1 MNGIAALVLEDLI
14 PGEKVES
21 VQQRFN
27 LHIFISLIWFPNV
40 LDVETVGDF
49 LFFFWGGL
57 WHYIINPI
65 KYIYLSSLLK
75 MNYKINRNRK
85 RKTK

>member
-27 LHIFISLIWFPNV
+27 LHIFISLIWFANV
-40 LDVETVGDF
+40 LDVEPVGD
-49 LFFFWGGL
+49 FFWGGGVIAF
-57 WHYIINPI
+57 Y
-65 KYIYLSSLLK
+65 
-75 MNYKINRNRK
+75 YKAN
-85 RKTK
+85 

>member
-27 LHIFISLIWFPNV
+27 LHIFISLIWFANV
-40 LDVETVGDF
+40 LDVEPVGDF
-49 LFFFWGGL
+49 FLGGGGL
-57 WHYIINPI
+57 LHFIIKPI